1 MIHKVIIIGS
11 GPAGYTAAIYCAR
24 AMLNPILITGYST
37 GGQLMTTTDVE
48 NFPGYP
54 DGVSGPKLM
63 ENLHSQASRFG
74 TSFIS
79 DDVKY
84 IDCKS
89 RPFSITLCNE
99 TVLLAHSVII
109 ATGAKALWTELDGEQ
124 NIRSRGLSTCA
135 VCDGAFFNNEHLIVI
150 GGGDSAMEEAN
161 FLTKYASKVT
171 IVHRREDFRA
181 SKIMLE
187 RARKNPKIEWITNA
201 IVKKWLTNTEG
212 NLNGAI
218 LSVNGTEEK
227 TIDCGG
233 SFIAIGHKPVTDF
246 LNGQV
251 ELDENGY
258 IVLKEHTMTSIP
270 GIFACGDVADKR
282 YKQAIT
288 ASSSGCKAAIDCEK
302 WLEEELEQ

>member
-1 MIHKVIIIGS
+1 MIPKVIIIGS

-99 TVLLAHSVII
+99 TVLLAQSVII
-109 ATGAKALWTELDGEQ
+109 ATGAKALWTGLDGEQ

-150 GGGDSAMEEAN
+150 GGGDSAMEEAI

-218 LSVNGTEEK
+218 LSINGAEEK
-227 TIDCGG
+227 TVDCGG
-233 SFIAIGHKPVTDF
+233 AFIAIGHKPVTDF

-258 IVLKEHTMTSIP
+258 ILLKEHTMTSIP